1 MKKHIVLICLIPIN
15 IFCQDSIIS
24 ELKIVDTNTY
34 NGKRII
40 VFNDGSWEY
49 EGEFKVVESF
59 SSTII
64 DGVVVID
71 ENNLFTKN
79 WRNYKTFSNFY
90 NGSKMLDS
98 ISINVEG
105 AIVPTNKPM
114 NSGFKIRWGKW
125 HNGNDYAAN
134 IGTSVVSTWGG
145 RVRYAQMNAGGYGNL
160 IIIRH
165 YNGLES
171 YYAHLSEINVRIN
184 QDVSAGQL
192 IGRVG
197 STGKSTGPHLHY
209 EIRFLDNP
217 LDPGLIFNQKTVL
230 LHAPIFSHSY
240 LGKGFSVKEVLGVAT
255 HIEVKKSVSQVQK
268 NKKRRT
274 ANNL

>member
-1 MKKHIVLICLIPIN
+1 MKTLIVLICLFPLN
-15 IFCQDSIIS
+15 LFCQDSIIS

-49 EGEFKVVESF
+49 EGEFKVVETF
-59 SSTII
+59 SSSII

-71 ENNLFTKN
+71 AANLFTKN

-98 ISINVEG
+98 ISINVDG
-105 AIVPTNKPM
+105 AVLPTNKPM
-114 NSGFKIRWGKW
+114 NSGFKIRWGRW
-125 HNGNDYAAN
+125 HNGNDYAASV
-134 IGTSVVSTWGG
+134 GTAVLSTWGG

-197 STGKSTGPHLHY
+197 SSGKSTGPHLHY

-217 LDPGLIFNQKTVL
+217 FDPGLIFNQKTVL

-240 LGKGFSVKEVLGVAT
+240 LGKEFSVKEVLGVAS

-268 NKKRRT
+268 VKKRRT